1 MYPGA
6 GKRACY
12 KKEFV
17 WFNCDLFASCA
28 LPVPRNSL
36 MIPSATTQ
44 VLVIGYV
51 WPEPRSSAASGH
63 VMQILEALLQQG
75 WAVTFASPAGPGEH
89 KADLTALG
97 IRECPIE
104 LNNSSFDDFVR
115 ELAPDIVL
123 FDQFMMEEQFGWRVE
138 QQCPDALRVLET
150 SDLQSLRHARHQR
163 LKERLKASDDGDDFS
178 QLFAQ
183 APVDEFRLM
192 ADTDLAKREIAA
204 LYRCDLNLMI
214 SEVEIELLVNQFKL
228 PRTLLHCC
236 PLMPDSPPHHFV
248 PFEERAHFLTIG
260 NFRHAPNWDAVLW
273 MKTSLWPLIRQQL
286 PGAQLHI
293 YGAYTPPKATALHNP
308 AQGFHVMN
316 WAEDALQV
324 MSAARICLAPL
335 RFGAGIKGKIVDAML
350 CGTPNVTTPIGAEA
364 MAGDLPWPGAI
375 ADSASTLAA
384 AAVQLYQDRALW
396 TEAQQRGR
404 DLLAARYSKQAH
416 GAALIERLQACRQDL
431 AQRRRDNFTGSMLR
445 HHHHK
450 STQYMAQWIEAKNRA
465 GQ

>member
-1 MYPGA
+1 MSQP
-6 GKRACY
+6 
-12 KKEFV
+12 
-17 WFNCDLFASCA
+17 N
-28 LPVPRNSL
+28 
-36 MIPSATTQ
+36 ATK

-63 VMQILEALLQQG
+63 VMQILETFLQQG
-75 WAVTFASPAGPGEH
+75 WDITFSSPAGVGEH
-89 KADLTALG
+89 KADLAELG
-97 IRECPIE
+97 IREIPIE
-104 LNNSSFDDFVR
+104 LNNSSFDTFVS

-138 QQCPDALRVLET
+138 KHCPNALRVLET

-163 LKERLKASDDGDDFS
+163 LKDRLKASDDANDFS
-178 QLFAQ
+178 GLFAP
-183 APVDEFRLM
+183 ALREEFELM

-204 LYRCDLNLMI
+204 LFRCDLNLMI
-214 SEVEIELLVNQFKL
+214 SEVEIELLVEQFKL
-228 PRTLLHCC
+228 PRQLLHWC
-236 PLMPDSPPHHFV
+236 PLMIDPITQPFT
-248 PFEERAHFLTIG
+248 PFEDRAHFLSIG

-273 MKTSLWPLIRQQL
+273 MKTTLWPLIRQQL

-350 CGTPNVTTPIGAEA
+350 CGTPNVTTPIGAEG
-364 MAGDLPWPGAI
+364 MSGGLPWPGAI
-375 ADSASTLAA
+375 AESASALAD
-384 AAVQLYQDRALW
+384 AAVQLYQDKTQW
-396 TEAQQRGR
+396 IDAQEHGR
-404 DLLAARYSKQAH
+404 HLLAVHYRQHVH
-416 GAALIERLQACRQDL
+416 GPALIERLIGCRNNL
-431 AQRRRDNFTGSMLR
+431 EHLRRNNFTGSMLR

-450 STQYMAQWIEAKNRA
+450 STQYMAQWIEAKNSTR
-465 GQ
+465 